1 MSGNFNGICFIVALF
16 TKKLKP
22 RLQNPFPFFYGTF
35 LDRYPSIIHPVHLPV
50 HYTGRQ
56 IKGQQNMNYYSCYV
70 DISHQSCYH
79 KYEDLFMFII
89 PSERRNENGFL
100 DISRET
106 LYNPGIYRRK
116 DT

>member
-1 MSGNFNGICFIVALF
+1 
-16 TKKLKP
+16 
-22 RLQNPFPFFYGTF
+22 
-35 LDRYPSIIHPVHLPV
+35 
-50 HYTGRQ
+50 
-56 IKGQQNMNYYSCYV
+56 MNYYSCYV